1 MRPTSIGVFVC
12 VVILSALIVPATA
25 QRANADPGLQALA
38 LVESAAP
45 VPLSCDARACT
56 ARLTSFCLEPERNS
70 PQAGERYRL
79 AAGEITLI
87 VHGPNSTERIEAA
100 ALTTFIVERSHR
112 AVRLSVPV
120 DPAIRGTAKESFIEV
135 GSRVT
140 LLPLVEGPGT
150 ARDAAELALLTGP
163 LRALGAAHVDRAGP
177 EIDAA
182 RVLNRAIDKLPDT
195 GRGGFGTSETL
206 WARSLAGSA
215 STEGRRLAG
224 QAYGTCQRKAAA
236 GLYYSLRNC
245 LIQHHDDLT
254 QGLNENY
261 WQSRAGS

>member
-1 MRPTSIGVFVC
+1 M
-12 VVILSALIVPATA
+12 
-25 QRANADPGLQALA
+25 
-38 LVESAAP
+38 
-45 VPLSCDARACT
+45 
-56 ARLTSFCLEPERNS
+56 LTI
-70 PQAGERYRL
+70 A
-79 AAGEITLI
+79 I
-87 VHGPNSTERIEAA
+87 
-100 ALTTFIVERSHR
+100 
-112 AVRLSVPV
+112 AV
-120 DPAIRGTAKESFIEV
+120 
-135 GSRVT
+135 
-140 LLPLVEGPGT
+140 
-150 ARDAAELALLTGP
+150 
-163 LRALGAAHVDRAGP
+163 
-177 EIDAA
+177 
-182 RVLNRAIDKLPDT
+182 NRAIDKLPDT